1 LDGVEKSDEENPD
14 FGVLVKKSWLFV
26 IDGRLSFSGNGG
38 GLFPFCNPSE
48 VDLVLNFTILQ

>member
-1 LDGVEKSDEENPD
+1 LDGVEKSDKESPD

-38 GLFPFCNPSE
+38 GLFPFSNPSE